1 MDLKYEPAVGLNAS
15 HLPNI
20 YMPEL
25 LIAFWSKPELP
36 YLTQAEKMKL
46 YNDFGKNFDH
56 FEFYADLENRLRVNE
71 PLVLNEL
78 KKIEENVDLE
88 NFFDIYLRVK
98 AGEETEATIGA
109 QKALDELREEKANK
123 KAKQKPTPRPSPSPS
138 GDSEEDP
145 KKKPK
150 PVPSL
155 SSMLIPQK
163 PRLS

>member
-1 MDLKYEPAVGLNAS
+1 MDLKYEPAVGLNVS

-25 LIAFWSKPELP
+25 SMTLWNKPELP
-36 YLTQAEKMKL
+36 YLTQSEKMKL
-46 YNDFGKNFDH
+46 YNDFSKTFDH

-71 PLVLNEL
+71 PLVLNGLRKLEEEMDMERFL
-78 KKIEENVDLE
+78 DLYLRINTEENDFTVG
-88 NFFDIYLRVK
+88 LR
-98 AGEETEATIGA
+98 TE
-109 QKALDELREEKANK
+109 LDEIREEKANK